1 MGIMSTNNKK
11 RTGAASK
18 RAQPRRAG
26 SLVLSPSER
35 MILDIVRRHGTIARA
50 AIATQTELAQQSVH
64 RLVEQLIERG
74 LLRAGA
80 TIRNGRG
87 QPSPRIEL
95 AREAVYTAGVSIN
108 TDSITLCLADMGC
121 HILEEV
127 HIRTPPTHR
136 KASLTAVGDALERVL
151 ARNGVARERLIG
163 VGVAIAGF
171 FVAGRSQVNA
181 SEPLQDWSLVDLVP
195 ILEEAFQLPVWLEN
209 NATTAAIGESLL
221 GAGLWAQN
229 FAYLAFNYGFGAGI
243 VLGGKPLFG
252 TRGNAG
258 ELTLFTS
265 EEAAHRPTLRSLMDE
280 LRMHG
285 VMVDSVEDLRQRF
298 DATWPGV
305 ELWIQR
311 VLPALNRTINA
322 LAGLFDPEAIVF
334 GGQLPLPL
342 GRMLIERVRFLDI
355 HRYGMGPD
363 RPKLVLA
370 ETNGDASAIGAALVP
385 LKERLFE

>member
-1 MGIMSTNNKK
+1 MSTNDKK

-26 SLVLSPSER
+26 NLVLSPSER
-35 MILDIVRRHGTIARA
+35 MILDIVRRHGSIARA
-50 AIATQTELAQQSVH
+50 AIANQTELAQQSVH

-95 AREAVYTAGVSIN
+95 AREAAYTVGVSIN

-151 ARNGVARERLIG
+151 ARNGVARERLLG

-265 EEAAHRPTLRSLMDE
+265 EEATHRPTLRSLMDE

-298 DATWPGV
+298 DPTWPGV

-342 GRMLIERVRFLDI
+342 GRLLIDRVRFLDI

-370 ETNGDASAIGAALVP
+370 ETNGDAAAIGAALVP

>member
-1 MGIMSTNNKK
+1 MSTKK
-11 RTGAASK
+11 KATGKAVSK
-18 RAQPRRAG
+18 QAQPRRAG
-26 SLVLSPSER
+26 SLMLAPSER
-35 MILDIVRRHGTIARA
+35 LILNIVRRHGSIARA
-50 AIATQTELAQQSVH
+50 AIVAETDLAQQSVH

-80 TIRNGRG
+80 VVRNGRG

-95 AREAVYTAGVSIN
+95 VREAAYTVGISIN
-108 TDSITLCLADMGC
+108 TDSITLCLADLGC
-121 HILEEV
+121 NLLEEV
-127 HIRTPPTHR
+127 CIRTPPTHR
-136 KASLTAVGDALERVL
+136 KASLAAINDALERIL

-181 SEPLQDWSLVDLVP
+181 AEPLQDWSLVDLVP
-195 ILEEAFQLPVWLEN
+195 ILEEAFHLPVWLEN

-229 FAYLAFNYGFGAGI
+229 FAYLAFNYGFGAGV
-243 VLGGKPLFG
+243 VLNGKPLFG
-252 TRGNAG
+252 THGNAG

-265 EEAAHRPTLRSLMDE
+265 EEAGHRPTLRSLMDE

-285 VMVDSVEDLRQRF
+285 VHVDSVEDLRQRF
-298 DATWPGV
+298 DPTWPGV
-305 ELWIQR
+305 ELWIQST
-311 VLPALNRTINA
+311 LPALNRTVNA

-334 GGQLPLPL
+334 GGQLPLAL
-342 GRMLIERVRFLDI
+342 GRMLIDRVRFLDI
-355 HRYGMGPD
+355 HRYGVGPD